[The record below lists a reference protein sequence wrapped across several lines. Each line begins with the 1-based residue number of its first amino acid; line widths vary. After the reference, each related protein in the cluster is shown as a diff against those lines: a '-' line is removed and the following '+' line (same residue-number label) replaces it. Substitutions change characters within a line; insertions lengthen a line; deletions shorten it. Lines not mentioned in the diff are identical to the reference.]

1 MRISCWPACAA
12 DLRILHGDQWPLAP
26 CKLSVVVR
34 TLPGLVACRGSRRT
48 AARPRA
54 AGRGPAR
61 AASPACRARSSTAA
75 GPASS
80 APWSRSSCCWAW
92 VRPRAIAAGMCDC
105 GRGLCKHRRW
115 RAHSPSIGARWRHDS
130 SCCCTGRRTRP
141 MQGVPRR
148 AQACCFTL
156 ASRAAG
162 WRGCWR
168 PRRSSW
174 RWPAGAGAAPARA
187 RPRGGAASAAARVA
201 PTATTASATPTRSP
215 RAPPPPRP
223 SVRATVFVSE
233 ALSLDSSCL
242 PMRGCACAI
251 GAARACNR
259 RFRAAIAAISCS
271 QPSCAHAARAILP
284 RGGACRVRCG
294 GARRVGLLRPHVGV
308 QGEYCCAAKARVCRD

>member
-12 DLRILHGDQWPLAP
+12 DLRILHGDQWPLGP

-61 AASPACRARSSTAA
+61 AASPAYRAISSTAA

-80 APWSRSSCCWAW
+80 APRSRSSCCWAW

-115 RAHSPSIGARWRHDS
+115 RAHSPSIGACWRQGS

-141 MQGVPRR
+141 TQGVPRR

-174 RWPAGAGAAPARA
+174 RWPARARA
-187 RPRGGAASAAARVA
+187 AARRRRQRRRARGADSDDGERDPDAVAARSAAAKAERARHGVRFG
-201 PTATTASATPTRSP
+201 SA
-215 RAPPPPRP
+215 
-223 SVRATVFVSE
+223 FF
-233 ALSLDSSCL
+233 
-242 PMRGCACAI
+242 G
-251 GAARACNR
+251 
-259 RFRAAIAAISCS
+259 
-271 QPSCAHAARAILP
+271 Q
-284 RGGACRVRCG
+284 
-294 GARRVGLLRPHVGV
+294 
-308 QGEYCCAAKARVCRD
+308 